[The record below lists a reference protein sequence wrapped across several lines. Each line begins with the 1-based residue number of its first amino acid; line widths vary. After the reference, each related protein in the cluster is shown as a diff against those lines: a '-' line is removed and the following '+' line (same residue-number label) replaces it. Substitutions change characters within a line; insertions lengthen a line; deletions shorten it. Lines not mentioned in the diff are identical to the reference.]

1 MEQMKRTFKHLQY
14 RDRIKIEMMLREK
27 ASIQQIADRL
37 HVTYQT
43 IWRELRRDGVWYEH
57 TLSNLTTERRYSAD
71 IAQAQYEKN
80 KRAKGGMI
88 KLGHDFALHDFIE
101 QKIGRE
107 HYSPA
112 AVIMEIK
119 LRGLKFDVDICEK
132 TIYNYINSGDVFF
145 SLTNKDLPQR
155 GEHKREYKK
164 VREAKRQAPGE
175 GIENRPPEIE
185 ERKEEGH
192 WEMDTVKGKKNGRKC
207 ALMLSERAMRTELV
221 LPMAA
226 CTMEC
231 VVEKLD
237 QLERRWGNKFS
248 RIFKTITVD
257 NGSEFMDYEGMM
269 TSKETGEQRTQ
280 VFYCH
285 PYRSNE
291 RGTNENQ
298 NRMFRR
304 FFPKGTDLDTV
315 PDEDISAV
323 QDWMNNYPRKLLGGK
338 TAGMLFEEF
347 VASLS

>member
-145 SLTNKDLPQR
+145 SITNKDLPQR
-155 GEHKREYKK
+155 GGHKREYKK

-175 GIENRPPEIE
+175 GIENRPPEID

-248 RIFKTITVD
+248 RIFKT
-257 NGSEFMDYEGMM
+257 
-269 TSKETGEQRTQ
+269 
-280 VFYCH
+280 
-285 PYRSNE
+285 
-291 RGTNENQ
+291 
-298 NRMFRR
+298 
-304 FFPKGTDLDTV
+304 
-315 PDEDISAV
+315 
-323 QDWMNNYPRKLLGGK
+323 
-338 TAGMLFEEF
+338 
-347 VASLS
+347 